1 MVPIFLIGG
10 IVVSSSKST
19 INRDIAEV
27 WNATA
32 ARAAVAY
39 DRRNG
44 EAPLLVAR
52 GVEVGYDGVQVLF
65 GIDLDVKEGEI
76 LALLGTNC
84 AGKSTLLKALTG
96 IPAAAKASLYF
107 AGRTIPPPPPPNT
120 AHLHVLPLLRPP
132 AT

>member
-1 MVPIFLIGG
+1 MLPIIGWMGDEFGLRWGTILMVPIFLIGG

-52 GVEVGYDGVQVLF
+52 RVEVGYDGVQVLF

-76 LALLGTNC
+76 LALLGTD
-84 AGKSTLLKALTG
+84 GDRKSTRLN
-96 IPAAAKASLYF
+96 PS
-107 AGRTIPPPPPPNT
+107 
-120 AHLHVLPLLRPP
+120 H
-132 AT
+132 

>member
-76 LALLGTNC
+76 LALLGTNG
-84 AGKSTLLKALTG
+84 AGKSTLLKAITG
-96 IPAAAKASLYF
+96 ITRSEERRVGKECVSTCSSRWSPS
-107 AGRTIPPPPPPNT
+107 
-120 AHLHVLPLLRPP
+120 HVKKNQNP
-132 AT
+132 TK

>member
-76 LALLGTNC
+76 LALLGPNGPGT
-84 AGKSTLLKALTG
+84 STLPKAIPGITEADKGPLTSDARE
-96 IPAAAKASLYF
+96 ITHTPPH
-107 AGRTIPPPPPPNT
+107 TTPPPHP
-120 AHLHVLPLLRPP
+120 
-132 AT
+132 

>member
-44 EAPLLVAR
+44 EAPLLVTR

-76 LALLGTNC
+76 LAFLGTNG
-84 AGKSTLLKALTG
+84 AGQSTLLKAITG
-96 IPAAAKASLYF
+96 ITEADKGSIIF
-107 AGRTIPPPPPPNT
+107 DGREDRKSTRLKSS
-120 AHLHVLPLLRPP
+120 H
-132 AT
+132 